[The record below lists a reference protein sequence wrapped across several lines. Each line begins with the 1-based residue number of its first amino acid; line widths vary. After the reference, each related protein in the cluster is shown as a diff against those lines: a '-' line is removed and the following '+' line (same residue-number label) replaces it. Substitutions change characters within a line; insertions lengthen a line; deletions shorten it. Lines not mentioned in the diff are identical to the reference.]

1 MVSGTVGFN
10 RQFRKQTPLN
20 YASQWTRM
28 KPRAAQRGV
37 LLRPIRHK
45 NKRRHCVDKRHT
57 PPYIP
62 TMKTI
67 RWDEQKNEWLKQN
80 RGLGFE
86 QVAVLIEQ
94 GQVLEVVDHPDQR
107 KYPKQK
113 MAIVE
118 IDGYACLVPYVDA
131 ENDVFLKTIIPS
143 RKATKKYL
151 RGQK

>member
-1 MVSGTVGFN
+1 
-10 RQFRKQTPLN
+10 
-20 YASQWTRM
+20 
-28 KPRAAQRGV
+28 
-37 LLRPIRHK
+37 
-45 NKRRHCVDKRHT
+45 
-57 PPYIP
+57 
-62 TMKTI
+62 MKTI

-94 GQVLEVVDHPDQR
+94 GQVLEVIDHPDQR

-118 IDGYACLVPYVDA
+118 IDGHACLVPYVDD
-131 ENDVFLKTIIPS
+131 EDGVFLKTIIPS

>member
-1 MVSGTVGFN
+1 
-10 RQFRKQTPLN
+10 
-20 YASQWTRM
+20 
-28 KPRAAQRGV
+28 
-37 LLRPIRHK
+37 
-45 NKRRHCVDKRHT
+45 
-57 PPYIP
+57 
-62 TMKTI
+62 MKTI

-86 QVAVLIEQ
+86 QVAVLIER

-118 IDGYACLVPYVDA
+118 IDGYACLVPYVDD

>member
-1 MVSGTVGFN
+1 
-10 RQFRKQTPLN
+10 
-20 YASQWTRM
+20 M
-28 KPRAAQRGV
+28 KS
-37 LLRPIRHK
+37 
-45 NKRRHCVDKRHT
+45 
-57 PPYIP
+57 
-62 TMKTI
+62 I

-94 GQVLEVVDHPDQR
+94 GQVLEVMDHPDQR
-107 KYPKQK
+107 KYPGQK

-118 IDGYACLVPYVDA
+118 IDGYVCLVPYVDD
-131 ENDVFLKTIIPS
+131 EQGVFLKTIIPS

>member
-1 MVSGTVGFN
+1 
-10 RQFRKQTPLN
+10 
-20 YASQWTRM
+20 M
-28 KPRAAQRGV
+28 K
-37 LLRPIRHK
+37 
-45 NKRRHCVDKRHT
+45 N
-57 PPYIP
+57 
-62 TMKTI
+62 I

-94 GQVLEVVDHPDQR
+94 GQVLEVMDHPDQR
-107 KYPKQK
+107 KYPGQK

-118 IDGYACLVPYVDA
+118 IDGYACLVPYVDD
-131 ENDVFLKTIIPS
+131 EDGVFLKTIIPS